1 MESRLVLYADDILL
15 FRPIRTIGD
24 YSALQADI
32 DTLSNW
38 ATQNTMTF
46 NTAKCKYMRISR
58 KKKCSISA
66 PSFFLNGCPLEE
78 VPTFK
83 YLGIIISSDLSWSQH
98 IRGICSKAR
107 KIIGMLYRR
116 YYQYADSSTLLKLY
130 TFLVRPHVEYAAPVW
145 DPSTVQD
152 IQHLESVQKFALRVS
167 SKQWDLGYSE
177 LLDTCNLP
185 TLENRRLYMKL
196 CHLFKVVHGLCYFPP
211 GIVLPKTNPSH
222 YFRPYTLQQPFARTN
237 AFYSSFIPDSILDWN
252 PRLRKRLNT
261 TA

>member
-1 MESRLVLYADDILL
+1 MPLL
-15 FRPIRTIGD
+15 SKLENIGLD
-24 YSALQADI
+24 PHIITWIHNYIAERQ
-32 DTLSNW
+32 
-38 ATQNTMTF
+38 Q
-46 NTAKCKYMRISR
+46 RISR

-98 IRGICSKAR
+98 IERICSKAR
-107 KIIGMLYRR
+107 KIIGMLYRC

-130 TFLVRPHVEYAAPVW
+130 TSLVQPHVEYAAPVW

-152 IQHLESVQKFALRVS
+152 IQHLESVQNFALRVS

-185 TLENRRLYMKL
+185 TLENQRLYMKL
-196 CHLFKVVHGLCYFPP
+196 CHLLK
-211 GIVLPKTNPSH
+211 
-222 YFRPYTLQQPFARTN
+222 
-237 AFYSSFIPDSILDWN
+237 
-252 PRLRKRLNT
+252 LRMDY
-261 TA
+261 AIFHQA